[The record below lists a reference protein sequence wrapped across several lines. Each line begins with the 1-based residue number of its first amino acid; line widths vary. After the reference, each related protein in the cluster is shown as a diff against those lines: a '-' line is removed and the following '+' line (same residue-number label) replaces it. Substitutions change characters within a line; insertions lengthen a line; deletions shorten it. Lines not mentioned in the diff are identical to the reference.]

1 MKVESRRA
9 CALITASALAVSP
22 ALALAQGTEV
32 MRTADGHWAST
43 ARPQHFCDQQNRCH
57 DIVVDT
63 VTHKVILADGNL
75 AIGFQATGNG
85 QEIVR
90 LTTSGSGGSGSQN

>member
-1 MKVESRRA
+1 MKVERLRA
-9 CALITASALAVSP
+9 CALIAASALAMSP
-22 ALALAQGTEV
+22 ALALAQSAQV
-32 MRTADGHWAST
+32 VRAADGSWAST

-57 DIVVDT
+57 DIVIDT

-90 LTTSGSGGSGSQN
+90 FSASGSGGSQN